1 MKQLQTLSIALLA
14 FIILNGCRTSK
25 PTSDSAELFEGTIT
39 FENSIVSKKLSDSD
53 QNYYNLFG
61 NLKTLTYARGS
72 FTNDFPNGQQYIRT
86 LYNNKSNNYYMYYTS
101 GEVKF
106 FNCSS
111 ESDEIV
117 EIVKSNEL
125 IEICGYQCKSIK
137 LDFGRFSMTYFYSE
151 QLPVDPTLLELHQY
165 RHFNTLF
172 EQTKSMYLRSIMEHK
187 DMKFISTA
195 IEVKA
200 QKISE
205 KIFEEPTNAIKF

>member
-1 MKQLQTLSIALLA
+1 MS
-14 FIILNGCRTSK
+14 GCRTSK
-25 PTSDSAELFEGTIT
+25 PTSGSAQLFEGTIT
-39 FENSIVSKKLSDSD
+39 FENSIVSKRLSDSD

-61 NLKTLTYARGS
+61 DLNTMTFARGN
-72 FTNDFPNGQQYIRT
+72 FIDDFPHGQEYVRT
-86 LYNNKSNNYYMYYTS
+86 LYNNETNNHYMFYTS

-125 IEICGYQCKSIK
+125 VEICGYQCKSIK

-151 QLPVDPTLLELHQY
+151 QLPIDPTLLESHKY

-172 EQTKSMYLRSIMEHK
+172 EQTNSMYLKSIMEHE

-195 IEVKA
+195 IEVKS
-200 QKISE
+200 KKTPE
-205 KIFEEPTNAIKF
+205 KTFEEPTNAVKF

>member
-1 MKQLQTLSIALLA
+1 MFLVALA
-14 FIILNGCRTSK
+14 VLNSCRTSK
-25 PTSDSAELFEGTIT
+25 PTSESAKLFEGSIT

-61 NLKTLTYARGS
+61 NISTMTYARGN
-72 FTNDFPNGQQYIRT
+72 FANEFPNGRQYTRT
-86 LYNNKSNNYYMYYTS
+86 LYNNASNNYYMFYTS
-101 GEVKF
+101 DEVKF

-111 ESDEIV
+111 ESDEMV

-125 IEICGYQCKSIK
+125 VEICGYQCKSIK

-151 QLPVDPTLLELHQY
+151 QLPVNPALFELHQY
-165 RHFNTLF
+165 RHFNALF
-172 EQTKSMYLRSIMEHK
+172 EQTESMYLKSIMEHK

-200 QKISE
+200 KKISE
-205 KIFEEPTNAIKF
+205 KTFEEPTNAVKF